1 MTADRTVRHIAAD
14 FKADVCFLQKCP
26 RLLRRN
32 TQFFFCCHV
41 CCAALQL
48 VGFVHHYCRQPVLWL
63 CSVGDPWGGAGFKTR
78 LLPVW
83 IIMPSAS
90 QGQLKWKREPHFASH
105 RKHKAS
111 RVSGVSWFIP
121 SSWNRSTVSTAEEQ
135 TQMFAVVFK
144 RWLLVHVVACCTLI
158 STVLV
163 GGIYLRNSWR
173 ITFRLL
179 INKATIRVAARF
191 VVFNAKREWNAHNR
205 YRVPIWVN
213 TNHNAAVPRADY
225 RLQITANS
233 HSNVSKGALALKR
246 SGT

>member
-1 MTADRTVRHIAAD
+1 METAALRVGQQTGRYDTLPLISKQTRVFSRNVPGYYGVTRSFFFAAMFVAPRCSLLVLYIITADSLYFGSA
-14 FKADVCFLQKCP
+14 
-26 RLLRRN
+26 
-32 TQFFFCCHV
+32 
-41 CCAALQL
+41 QL
-48 VGFVHHYCRQPVLWL
+48 GTLE
-63 CSVGDPWGGAGFKTR
+63 GGGAAGFKTR

-191 VVFNAKREWNAHNR
+191 VVFNAKRE
-205 YRVPIWVN
+205 
-213 TNHNAAVPRADY
+213 
-225 RLQITANS
+225 
-233 HSNVSKGALALKR
+233 
-246 SGT
+246 